1 MGLTSEMKN
10 LSEEILAS
18 FKQRINEREE
28 LLKKNEELIIEVQK
42 TLDGFRK
49 DHQEMANVI
58 KTNAANLRNDLAAGE
73 KERLTTYKNLMTDI
87 HATISGIQKEV
98 DDIQASTLNMINEF
112 THDRKLMA
120 DELDKFFAN
129 NKSNRMLAE
138 KMRMKEFDDLMNSI
152 NLDIRNINTEVSN
165 IIKNTN
171 NMLDN
176 FDKEHAEMSAELR
189 AKLGKNLAERIEY
202 TRTLLN
208 GFQKRLA
215 QISKE
220 NHQTA
225 QKLRKDLAM
234 GETVRLNEYKEI
246 MNGIHKSIKGIR
258 KEVNDIQK
266 YTIGMLDDLT
276 KDRSGASAEW
286 KKMQD
291 AIARLKEQGMIA
303 EPVENKKKAEKK
315 EAKKEAPAKAEP
327 KKEPEP
333 EMTLEEK
340 VLDYINKNPNG
351 LRISDLEAPMGETRM
366 KLGYVAKKMLDEGKV
381 LKVENLYY
389 PKPKL
394 NL

>member
-18 FKQRINEREE
+18 LKQRINEREE

-42 TLDGFRK
+42 TLDGFRQ

-112 THDRKLMA
+112 THDRKLMSV
-120 DELDKFFAN
+120 ELDKFFAN

-176 FDKEHAEMSAELR
+176 FNKEHAEMSAELR

-225 QKLRKDLAM
+225 LKLRKDLAM

-291 AIARLKEQGMIA
+291 AIARLKEQGMIP

-315 EAKKEAPAKAEP
+315 EAKKEAPVKAEP

>member
-18 FKQRINEREE
+18 LKQRINEREE

-42 TLDGFRK
+42 TLDGFRQ

-112 THDRKLMA
+112 THDRKLMSV
-120 DELDKFFAN
+120 ELDKFFAN

-176 FDKEHAEMSAELR
+176 FNKEHAEMSAELR

-225 QKLRKDLAM
+225 LKLRKDLAM

-291 AIARLKEQGMIA
+291 AIARLKEQGMIP

-315 EAKKEAPAKAEP
+315 EAKKEAPVKAEP

-366 KLGYVAKKMLDEGKV
+366 KLGYVAKKMLDEGIV

>member
-1 MGLTSEMKN
+1 MKN

-58 KTNAANLRNDLAAGE
+58 KTNAANLRNDLATGE

-87 HATISGIQKEV
+87 HSTISGIQKEV

-112 THDRKLMA
+112 TNDRKLMA
-120 DELDKFFAN
+120 GELDKFFAT
-129 NKSNRMLAE
+129 NKSNRMMAE

-152 NLDIRNINTEVSN
+152 NLDIKNINTEVSN

-176 FDKEHAEMSAELR
+176 FDKEHAEMSAELK
-189 AKLGKNLAERIEY
+189 AKLGKNLAERVEY

-220 NHQTA
+220 NHQMA
-225 QKLRKDLAM
+225 MKLRKDLAN
-234 GETVRLNEYKEI
+234 GETARLNEYKEI
-246 MNGIHKSIKGIR
+246 MNGIHKSIKGIS

-276 KDRSGASAEW
+276 KDRAGASAEW

-291 AIARLKEQGMIA
+291 AIARLKKQGMVSEPA
-303 EPVENKKKAEKK
+303 ETRKKVEKK
-315 EAKKEAPAKAEP
+315 ETKKEAPPKVEP
-327 KKEPEP
+327 IKEPEP

-351 LRISDLEAPMGETRM
+351 LKISDLEAPMGETRM

-381 LKVENLYY
+381 LKIENLYY